1 MEQTTIIH
9 EIFSYL
15 VPLIIGVTIVICL
28 TIVII
33 SFLKSLKQ
41 KANLQT
47 KTDIYS
53 RIIDKFGA
61 APEFIAFLQSEDGRY
76 FIEEDI
82 ARSASPLSKILLSIQ
97 IGVILI
103 LFGAGLLALGNIW
116 DTTLGGDLFIIL
128 TITGTIAAM
137 VGAGFIISS
146 VISYKLSKRWG
157 LLTEKEKSPKNTGK
171 EKSPKK

>member
-1 MEQTTIIH
+1 MEQTNIIH
-9 EIFSYL
+9 EVFSYL

-41 KANLQT
+41 KASLQT
-47 KTDIYS
+47 KTELYS
-53 RIIDKFGA
+53 RIIDKFWA
-61 APEFIAFLQSEDGRY
+61 SPDFFAFLQSEEGRN

-82 ARSASPLSKILLSIQ
+82 TRSASPLSKILLSIQ

-103 LFGAGLLALGNIW
+103 LFGAGLLALANIW
-116 DTTLGGDLFIIL
+116 DSTLGGDLFIIL
-128 TITGTIAAM
+128 TVTGTIGAM

-157 LLTEKEKSPKNTGK
+157 LLTEKEKSPTEK
-171 EKSPKK
+171 EESPEK